1 MELKTREPAVS
12 GKFYPGDK
20 NDLNAMIHKFA
31 ERMMPVSAEVSG
43 KTIMGGIVPHAGYI
57 YSARHATPFFQI
69 LSEQELAPDTVLIL
83 CPNHYGFGPPL
94 ALDSNKS
101 WKTPLGKVDL
111 DHDFYPFLHLDIA
124 PEAHQLEHSAEV
136 MLPLLQFFLKK
147 PFAVLPISMRDQ
159 TPQTALSLAKKIL
172 KANEKLNKN
181 IAVIASSDFSH
192 YISPEKGKLL
202 DDKVLEKIME
212 WDTEGVFTAI
222 CQDDISVCGFGPI
235 MTLMEMA
242 KHSLKNPGL
251 EILSRGHSG
260 ETYPSPEVVHY
271 ISAVVYEKS

>member
-1 MELKTREPAVS
+1 MELKTREPVVS

-20 NDLNAMIHKFA
+20 EDLKAMISKLA
-31 ERMMPVSAEVSG
+31 ERMMPVSAEISG
-43 KTIMGGIVPHAGYI
+43 KSILGGIIPHAGYI

-69 LSEQELAPDTVLIL
+69 LSEHEPAPDTVLVL
-83 CPNHYGFGPPL
+83 CPNHYGYGPSL

-101 WKTPLGKVDL
+101 WKTPLGQVKLDL
-111 DHDFYPFLHLDIA
+111 DFYPHLNLDIA

-147 PFAVLPISMRDQ
+147 PFAILPISMRDQ
-159 TPQTALSLAKKIL
+159 TPQTAQLLARKIL
-172 KANEKLNKN
+172 KANKKLKKK

-192 YISPEKGKLL
+192 YISPDEGKVL
-202 DDKVLEKIME
+202 DDKVLEKIRE
-212 WDTEGVFTAI
+212 WDTKGVFTAI
-222 CQDDISVCGFGPI
+222 CQNDISVCGFGPI

-242 KHSLKNPGL
+242 KMSMKNPTL

>member
-20 NDLNAMIHKFA
+20 DDLTAMISKLT

-43 KTIMGGIVPHAGYI
+43 KPILGGIVPHAGYI
-57 YSARHATPFFQI
+57 YSAQHATPFFQI
-69 LSEQELAPDTVLIL
+69 LSGHEPAPDTVLIL
-83 CPNHYGFGPPL
+83 CPNHYGYGPSL
-94 ALDSNKS
+94 ALDSNIS
-101 WKTPLGKVDL
+101 WKTPLGQVDL
-111 DHDFYPFLHLDIA
+111 DHDFYPYLDMDIA

-147 PFAVLPISMRDQ
+147 PFAILPISMRDQ
-159 TPQTALSLAKKIL
+159 TPQTAQQLARKIL
-172 KANEKLNKN
+172 RANEKLKKK

-192 YISPEKGKLL
+192 YISPEEGKIL
-202 DDKVLEKIME
+202 DDKVLEKIRE
-212 WDTEGVFTAI
+212 WDTEGVFMAI

-242 KHSLKNPGL
+242 KHTMKNPTM

-271 ISAVVYEKS
+271 ISAVVYEKN